1 MKVHYEIKTLKE
13 IKNPVVTVGTFD
25 GVHLGHQKIL
35 SRLKKLAKKNNG
47 ETVLLTFDPH
57 PRKVLFDNHNLKLIN
72 SLDEKIKILEK
83 LGLDHLVVQPFTKAF
98 SNLSAKEYVEELLVK
113 KLNTKILV
121 IGYDHHFGNDRKGN
135 IELLKEL
142 QSTYQYQLEEITAH
156 EIDEIKISSTKIRH
170 AVETGNVNLV
180 YDFSG
185 NHLQFSG
192 KIIKGDGIGKTIN
205 YPTANLELISQDK
218 ILPANGVYAIK
229 CQINENHVNGVM
241 NIGCRPTLNSSN
253 KISIE
258 CHLFVWKTNIYN
270 KILQVKVI
278 ERIRNEV
285 KFKDLDNLK
294 KQIQKDIEVAKK
306 ILDGTSI

>member
-1 MKVHYEIKTLKE
+1 LKVHYETKSLKE

-57 PRKVLFDNHNLKLIN
+57 PRKVLFKNHNLKLIN

-83 LGLDHLVVQPFTKAF
+83 LKLDHLVVQPFTKSF
-98 SNLSAKEYVEELLVK
+98 SKLSAKEYVEELLVK
-113 KLNTKILV
+113 KLNTKTLV

-135 IELLKEL
+135 IELLKKL
-142 QSTYQYQLEEITAH
+142 QTTYQYQLEEITAH
-156 EIDEIKISSTKIRH
+156 EIDEIKISSTKIRQ
-170 AVETGNVNLV
+170 AIETGNVKLV
-180 YDFSG
+180 YDYSG

-192 KIIKGDGIGKTIN
+192 KIIKGDGIGKTID
-205 YPTANLELISQDK
+205 YPTANIELICHDK
-218 ILPANGVYAIK
+218 IIPLNGVYAIK
-229 CQINENHVNGVM
+229 CQINEKNVCGVM
-241 NIGCRPTLNSSN
+241 NIGCRPTINENN

-258 CHLFVWKTNIYN
+258 CHLFNWTQDIYN
-270 KILQVKVI
+270 QILHVKVV
-278 ERIRNEV
+278 ERIRSEI

-294 KQIQKDIEVAKK
+294 KQIQKDIKIAKK
-306 ILDGTSI
+306 IFDET